1 MGFKIFL
8 SFITSVIL
16 FGRENPFQSEKSAD
30 EIPFSSN
37 YVQKPD
43 ELDKL
48 SFQLPNSAKIV
59 EAVEV
64 VYQNSDG
71 SMERKRIDINRIFDS
86 GKNLSF
92 GYNNNE
98 QQVQKS
104 TPIISVTNINK
115 DKKINK
121 KQLNNIKNDL
131 SSSSK
136 NSNSKV
142 ITTKTKTVKTTKKT
156 TSTISNNGVES
167 TSSTTSTLETK
178 IKSIGDK
185 DIVVSNKTTENNR
198 QNNINSDP
206 FASYGNGDSS
216 PFGNGNSANNQN
228 QDFSSFGYGSNANSN
243 SGSMDGF
250 SNTNSNNLSTSNSEN
265 NSNSAEN
272 SDNSDSD
279 NENSGEGKVVTI
291 GIGTPRFSQFEFD
304 PKEKS
309 IKIATTDKKIRH
321 FMLIRPNRIV
331 IDFAR
336 ELSFQNQTFDIK
348 SGIFKEMKLSKKSS
362 SDYRI
367 SIYIA
372 EDYRYKL
379 NRTESGYEIKCYK

>member
-1 MGFKIFL
+1 MEFKIFL
-8 SFITSVIL
+8 LFITPVIL

-86 GKNLSF
+86 GQNLSF

-131 SSSSK
+131 SSSSED
-136 NSNSKV
+136 SNSKV

-167 TSSTTSTLETK
+167 TSSTTSTSTLETK

-185 DIVVSNKTTENNR
+185 DIVVSDKTTENNH

-216 PFGNGNSANNQN
+216 SFGNGNSANNQN

-243 SGSMDGF
+243 
-250 SNTNSNNLSTSNSEN
+250 NLSISNSEN